1 MPLGS
6 SDIDLYESED
16 PIWNPALL
24 TIPIPGIRKMVNLAS
39 TMSDVIHLSIGQPD
53 LPAPDT
59 VVEASVEALRA
70 GQTGYT
76 MDAGMPELLES
87 LAEYYSERYQRPL
100 SPDNIMITTGAT
112 EAIYLALTA
121 VAAPGRHFIVP
132 DPAFMLYAPL
142 IRMNGGEVTEIP
154 TRAENH
160 HQLDPQEQR
169 HRVGRS

>member
-24 TIPIPGIRKMVNLAS
+24 TIPIPGIRKMVNLAAN
-39 TMSDVIHLSIGQPD
+39 MNDVIHLSIGQPD

-76 MDAGMPELLES
+76 MDAGLPELLES

-100 SPDNIMITTGAT
+100 TPDNIMVTTGAT
-112 EAIYLALTA
+112 EALYLALTA
-121 VAAPGRHFIVP
+121 TSAPGREFIVP
-132 DPAFMLYAPL
+132 EPSFVLYAPL
-142 IRMNGGEVTEIP
+142 IRMNEI
-154 TRAENH
+154 T
-160 HQLDPQEQR
+160 LKL
-169 HRVGRS
+169 